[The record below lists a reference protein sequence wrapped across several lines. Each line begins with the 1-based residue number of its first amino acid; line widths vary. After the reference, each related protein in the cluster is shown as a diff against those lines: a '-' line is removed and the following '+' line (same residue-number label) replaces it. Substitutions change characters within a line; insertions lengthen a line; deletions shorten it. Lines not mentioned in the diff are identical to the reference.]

1 MELTRPIRI
10 IAASAALLAGYAH
23 ISLYNQG
30 YKDIPVG
37 NIGVQ
42 FLLNAL
48 GAVVIAIGLLASVF
62 VPKLPPV
69 VRWAAPAAGLVWGAT
84 SLLAFFVART
94 DSGWFGFVDM
104 PGLNPSP
111 EAQLSVFP
119 EIVVVLAC
127 GALLAMAWRMRSARE
142 SELQSQ

>member
-1 MELTRPIRI
+1 MELSRPLRI
-10 IAASAALLAGYAH
+10 TAAIAALVAGYAH

-48 GAVVIAIGLLASVF
+48 GAVVIAIGLLVPVF
-62 VPKLPPV
+62 VSGLPRL
-69 VRWAAPAAGLVWGAT
+69 VRLAAPAMGIGWGAV
-84 SLLAFFVART
+84 SLVAFFVART
-94 DSGWFGFVDM
+94 EAGWFGFVDM
-104 PGLNPSP
+104 SGLNPSP

-119 EIVVVLAC
+119 EIIVVLAC
-127 GALLAMAWRMRSARE
+127 GALLALAFASKTENTPIE
-142 SELQSQ
+142 S